1 MAKIWRFFSEE
12 QQETATKNKVWL
24 VNIIT
29 DEKVLCKADYGKM
42 RISESQAEAAVYEI
56 GRALGMSYAKT
67 ERINIVDIDWLG
79 FDLKKE
85 DIPNPTGIISYNFK
99 TDGNI
104 IYKPAS
110 KIFGE
115 KDLKTLLIEYPNL
128 KTDLINMTFLDCL
141 VNNSDRHGENWE
153 VMCDPKTKRV
163 LGIAELFDH
172 AITLQ
177 NGNNDNFSRIY
188 WELPPKKYRDKL
200 QTHYEVFRGLCE
212 NYREEI
218 KKLLEKTVC
227 LAKAGKLDNFVL
239 PRLKEMAKIMNT

>member
-24 VNIIT
+24 INIIT
-29 DEKVLCKADYGKM
+29 GEKALCKADYGEMK
-42 RISESQAEAAVYEI
+42 IPESQAEAAVYEI
-56 GRALGMSYAKT
+56 GRALGISCAKT

-79 FDLKKE
+79 YNLS
-85 DIPNPTGIISYNFK
+85 ISSNQMGIISYNFK
-99 TDGNI
+99 TAGNI
-104 IYKPAS
+104 IYKPAA

-128 KTDLINMTFLDCL
+128 KIDLINMVFLDCL

-153 VMCDPKTKRV
+153 VMCNPKTKRV

-172 AITLQ
+172 AIALQ
-177 NGNNDNFSRIY
+177 NGNTDNLSRLY

-200 QTHYEVFRGLCE
+200 QTHYEVFRGLCV

-218 KKLLEKTVC
+218 KTLLEKTAC